1 MIYLLKPFTKKML
14 AQLRRGRAIEL
25 SNTKR
30 NICVAD
36 DFKGSLAELSRR
48 GLVNTKMVML
58 DGKEILSVYITQ
70 AGKYFLDKYQE
81 DSKKLGSVYNII

>member
-1 MIYLLKPFTKKML
+1 MIYLSQPFAKTML

-25 SNTKR
+25 SKTER

-36 DFKGSLAELSRR
+36 DFKGSLAELYRR
-48 GLVNTKMVML
+48 GFVNTKMVML

-70 AGKYFLDKYQE
+70 AGKFFLDQE
-81 DSKKLGSVYNII
+81 DAKKLGSVYNII

>member
-1 MIYLLKPFTKKML
+1 MIYLLKPFTKTML

-25 SNTKR
+25 SKTER

-36 DFKGSLAELSRR
+36 DFKGSLAGLYRR
-48 GLVNTKMVML
+48 GFVNTKMVML

-70 AGKYFLDKYQE
+70 AGKFF
-81 DSKKLGSVYNII
+81 

>member
-1 MIYLLKPFTKKML
+1 ML

-25 SNTKR
+25 SKTER

-36 DFKGSLAELSRR
+36 DFEGSLAELCRR
-48 GLVNTKMVML
+48 GFVNTKIVML
-58 DGKEILSVYITQ
+58 DGKETLSVYITQ

-81 DSKKLGSVYNII
+81 DAKKLGSVYNII

>member
-25 SNTKR
+25 SNTER

-36 DFKGSLAELSRR
+36 DFKGSLPELSRR
-48 GLVNTKMVML
+48 GLVKTKMVML
-58 DGKEILSVYITQ
+58 DGKEILSVYITL
-70 AGKYFLDKYQE
+70 AGKIFLDKYQE
-81 DSKKLGSVYNII
+81 DAKKLGSVYNII